1 MTDLSQ
7 VTADI
12 CKLLVPFNKDA
23 KPLLASTDIPAELN
37 IDSVGILDFIMEVE
51 DHFDVEIPMNVVAE
65 IRTVGE
71 LAGYVQSQLGKA

>member
-1 MTDLSQ
+1 MTDIAKI
-7 VTADI
+7 TADI
-12 CKLLVPFNKDA
+12 CGLLLPFNKDA
-23 KPLLASTDIPAELN
+23 KQLTASTDIPAELN

-71 LAGYVQSQLGKA
+71 LAAYVNSQLEKV